1 MMTKPFALIT
11 GASSGIGYELSKLF
25 AQDGIH
31 LVLVA
36 RQHTLLSQLA
46 DQLRDKYKVDVI
58 VIVKDL
64 SSIEEVKSLYQ
75 EIQQLNLN
83 IEYLV
88 NSAGLGDYGLFIK
101 TDWEKELNML
111 NINITALTYLT
122 KVFAQDMVKQGK
134 GKILNLGSIASFFPG
149 PLMAVYYSTKAYV
162 LRLGLAVAEE
172 LRSTGVTI
180 TTLCPGPTQGKFQQ
194 VANMEQSK
202 VIKNQNLPTAKE
214 VAEFGYRGMMIGK
227 VYLVHGWIN
236 HYYVF
241 LTKIVPIQFHAWLVK
256 RGQSMATN

>member
-1 MMTKPFALIT
+1 MTKPFALIT

-180 TTLCPGPTQGKFQQ
+180 TTLCPGLL
-194 VANMEQSK
+194 K
-202 VIKNQNLPTAKE
+202 VSFNKLPTWSSQKSLRTRTYQLPKKSLSLA
-214 VAEFGYRGMMIGK
+214 IG
-227 VYLVHGWIN
+227 G
-236 HYYVF
+236 
-241 LTKIVPIQFHAWLVK
+241 
-256 RGQSMATN
+256 